1 MRKPIGLLVLF
12 VLVFGIPSRNLV
24 ADIRDGIE
32 PHLVKDKFEL
42 PLNTDQ
48 LREQWKALGYLKC
61 QYSSKSKGWT
71 RGEHTHPWYILF
83 VGITGEME
91 FIIKDQRFVL
101 GPGDELYYP
110 KDAVMTG
117 KNLHDGQS
125 TWFMCEKF
133 S

>member
-1 MRKPIGLLVLF
+1 MVLF

-24 ADIRDGIE
+24 SGIRDGIE

-48 LREQWKALGYLKC
+48 LREQRKALGYLKC
-61 QYSSKSKGWT
+61 LFGSKSKGWT

-83 VGITGEME
+83 VGITGKME
-91 FIIKDQRFVL
+91 FIIQDQRFVL

-110 KDAVMTG
+110 KDAVMTA
-117 KNLHDGQS
+117 KNLHVGQS
-125 TWFMCEKF
+125 KWFMCEKF